1 MNRDEPMADLMSYLR
16 HYRAHL
22 AVTLGNAAFAAIFL
36 AIVLSGFHQPTPHQ
50 LPVGIVAA
58 APAAPAA
65 QTLEH
70 GLDARLPGAFDLRPV
85 ADVARARA
93 DLRRGDIDGAVVVEP
108 QRIDLLTAEAGGTAP
123 TQAITGAVTA
133 LAAKAGT
140 PMSVTDVVPPSR
152 GDSQGL
158 SSFFLLLC
166 TLIPSLATGIAAG
179 HVLRHGRLVPRLGV
193 LVAVAGIVGLA
204 AAGIA
209 DGISDLGHYWA
220 VAGIVSLFSLAISA
234 PMAALGHIKP
244 HLGALCVL
252 AFLVFGIPAS
262 GGPADLAA
270 FGPGFLRS
278 LTSGLPLG
286 AGANAVRD
294 TVYFHAA
301 HTTGHVLVL
310 AAYALTG
317 VAVLCLLAVVLRPQG
332 GRPGRPRAAGVEHVV
347 ESHYGLELAQTGSE
361 A

>member
-1 MNRDEPMADLMSYLR
+1 MTDLRSYLR
-16 HYRAHL
+16 HYRVHL
-22 AVTLGNAAFAAIFL
+22 AVILGNAAFAAIFVTV
-36 AIVLSGFHQPTPHQ
+36 VLSGFHQPTPHQ
-50 LPVGIVAA
+50 LPVGVVAS
-58 APAAPAA
+58 APAA

-70 GLDARLPGAFDLRPV
+70 RLDARLPGAFEIRPL

-93 DLRRGDIDGAVVVEP
+93 ELRHGDIDGAVVLAP

-123 TQAITGAVTA
+123 TQAITGAVTS
-133 LAAKAGT
+133 LAGKTGRQL
-140 PMSVTDVVPPSR
+140 SVTDVVPPSR
-152 GDSQGL
+152 GDSEGL

-166 TLIPSLATGIAAG
+166 TLIPSLATGIATG
-179 HVLRHGRLVPRLGV
+179 HALRHGRLAPRLGV

-204 AAGIA
+204 AAGLA

-220 VAGIVSLFSLAISA
+220 LAGIIGLFSLAISA

-252 AFLVFGIPAS
+252 AFLVVGLPAS
-262 GGPADLAA
+262 GGPAGLAA
-270 FGPGFLRS
+270 FGPSFLRS
-278 LTSGLPLG
+278 LTSGLPLS
-286 AGANAVRD
+286 AGAEAVRA
-294 TVYFHAA
+294 TVYFQAA

-317 VAVLCLLAVVLRPQG
+317 VAVLCLLTMVLGRRS
-332 GRPGRPRAAGVEHVV
+332 GRPGRPGRPGRAGAGVEHLID
-347 ESHYGLELAQTGSE
+347 SHYGLQLAQTGSQ

>member
-1 MNRDEPMADLMSYLR
+1 MTDLISYLR
-16 HYRAHL
+16 QYRAHL
-22 AVTLGNAAFAAIFL
+22 AVILGNAAFAAIFL
-36 AIVLSGFHQPTPHQ
+36 TIVLSGFHQPSPHQ
-50 LPVGIVAA
+50 LPLGIVAP
-58 APAAPAA
+58 APVA

-70 GLDARLPGAFDLRPV
+70 GLEARLPGAFDLRPL
-85 ADVARARA
+85 ADVAHARTE
-93 DLRRGDIDGAVVVEP
+93 LGHGDIDGAVVVTP
-108 QRIDLLTAEAGGTAP
+108 KRIDLLTAEAAGTAP

-133 LAAKAGT
+133 LAGKAGRQL
-140 PMSVTDVVPPSR
+140 SVTDVVPPSR
-152 GDSQGL
+152 DDSEGL

-166 TLIPSLATGIAAG
+166 TLIPSLGTGIAAG
-179 HVLRHGRLVPRLGV
+179 HALRHGRLAPRVAV

-220 VAGIVSLFSLAISA
+220 LAGIVGLFSLAISA
-234 PMAALGHIKP
+234 PMAALGHVKP

-278 LTSGLPLG
+278 LTSDLPLS

-317 VAVLCLLAVVLRPQG
+317 VAALCLLTVVLRRRG
-332 GRPGRPRAAGVEHVV
+332 ERPGRPGAGVEHVI
-347 ESHYGLELAQTGSE
+347 ESHYGLQLAQVGPE

>member
-1 MNRDEPMADLMSYLR
+1 MADLMSYLR

-22 AVTLGNAAFAAIFL
+22 AVILGNAAFAAIFL
-36 AIVLSGFHQPTPHQ
+36 TIVLSGFHQPTPHQ
-50 LPVGIVAA
+50 LPVGVV
-58 APAAPAA
+58 APAPVAR
-65 QTLEH
+65 TLERR
-70 GLDARLPGAFDLRPV
+70 LDARLPGAFDLRPV
-85 ADVARARA
+85 ASAARARSE
-93 DLRRGDIDGAVVVEP
+93 LSRGDIDGAVVVEP

-133 LAAKAGT
+133 LASKAGSRL
-140 PMSVTDVVPPSR
+140 SVTDVVPPSP

-166 TLIPSLATGIAAG
+166 TLIPSLATGMAVG
-179 HVLRHGRLVPRLGV
+179 HALRHGRLAPRVGV

-209 DGISDLGHYWA
+209 DGISGLGHYWA
-220 VAGIVSLFSLAISA
+220 LAGIVGLFSLAISA

-317 VAVLCLLAVVLRPQG
+317 VAVLCLLVAVLRRRG
-332 GRPGRPRAAGVEHVV
+332 GRPGWPGRPRPAGVEHLI
-347 ESHYGLELAQTGSE
+347 EAHYGLELAQAGS
-361 A
+361 AS

>member
-1 MNRDEPMADLMSYLR
+1 MADLMSYLR

-22 AVTLGNAAFAAIFL
+22 AVILGNAAFAAIFL
-36 AIVLSGFHQPTPHQ
+36 TIVLSGFHQPTPHQ
-50 LPVGIVAA
+50 LPVGIVAP
-58 APAAPAA
+58 APVAR
-65 QTLEH
+65 TLED

-85 ADVARARA
+85 ASVARARVE
-93 DLRRGDIDGAVVVEP
+93 LSRGDIDGAVVVEP
-108 QRIDLLTAEAGGTAP
+108 RRIDLLTAEAGGTAP
-123 TQAITGAVTA
+123 MQAITGAVTA
-133 LAAKAGT
+133 LASNAGRRL
-140 PMSVTDVVPPSR
+140 SISDVVPPSP

-166 TLIPSLATGIAAG
+166 TLIPSLATGMAAG
-179 HVLRHGRLVPRLGV
+179 HALRHGRLAPRVGV

-209 DGISDLGHYWA
+209 DGISGLGHYWA
-220 VAGIVSLFSLAISA
+220 LAGIVGLFSLAISA

-317 VAVLCLLAVVLRPQG
+317 VAVLCLLAVVLRRRG
-332 GRPGRPRAAGVEHVV
+332 GRPGRPRAAGVEHLI
-347 ESHYGLELAQTGSE
+347 EAHYGLELAQTGSE